1 MCIGVKA
8 EPSSSGSIV
17 QARSSASADT
27 SDSPRSS
34 LVRYSGLAHFDRLIW
49 PTCISTFYVILVG
62 VQTPASQNPTS
73 KTDYQRNDP
82 PNQNQTITK
91 PTMTKPKPT
100 IKTSHPRYLHGVWGG
115 APFQKLFHFLT
126 LFPAP

>member
-1 MCIGVKA
+1 
-8 EPSSSGSIV
+8 
-17 QARSSASADT
+17 
-27 SDSPRSS
+27 
-34 LVRYSGLAHFDRLIW
+34 LAHLYIDILRHLGRRSNSGQPKSNQQNRLPKKRPAKPK
-49 PTCISTFYVILVG
+49 PTIT
-62 VQTPASQNPTS
+62 NH
-73 KTDYQRNDP
+73 
-82 PNQNQTITK
+82 NQTITK

>member
-1 MCIGVKA
+1 MIFFFFFFQEEDGIRDYKV
-8 EPSSSGSIV
+8 
-17 QARSSASADT
+17 T
-27 SDSPRSS
+27 
-34 LVRYSGLAHFDRLIW
+34 
-49 PTCISTFYVILVG
+49 G
-62 VQTPASQNPTS
+62 VQTCALPISSNLAHLYIDISTSSWSAFKLRPAKIQPAKPITKETTRQT
-73 KTDYQRNDP
+73 KTNH
-82 PNQNQTITK
+82 NQTNHDQTITK